1 MNHYRL
7 SQKNNFSNLRQ
18 LGNIQFWVLGLVTI
32 FCLGLTTTSYGQKRK
47 RNKSQH
53 ILPYLKDIKS
63 AEEISEIYNKFDRF
77 KYQILGHFSNKD
89 QVAAGE
95 TTERAQE
102 FIVMPIF
109 KDRPGEFWVY
119 LEFFSPSLIDVPM
132 DQRVEQYV
140 QVSRDSFRME
150 VYYLKN
156 PEKYVNA
163 WKHAKFPNLDI
174 KKDLVR
180 GDGCDL
186 IIAHQEDKPG
196 TFKTVP
202 PTEFNCEML
211 TSEGPARYVDLEFEL
226 SDSQYL
232 MWFHFY
238 SSNKEHLKKSA
249 KNGLE
254 FKRLKEEE
262 MGHLLSTEN

>member
-1 MNHYRL
+1 MNHYQL
-7 SQKNNFSNLRQ
+7 SQKNSFSNFRQ
-18 LGNIQFWVLGLVTI
+18 LGKIQFWVLGLVTV
-32 FCLGLTTTSYGQKRK
+32 FCLGLTTNSYGQRKK
-47 RNKSQH
+47 RNKKH
-53 ILPYLKDIKS
+53 ILPYLNDIKTE
-63 AEEISEIYNKFDRF
+63 EEIAEIYNKFDRF

-89 QVAAGE
+89 QVAAKT
-95 TTERAQE
+95 TTEPLQE
-102 FIVMPIF
+102 FIVMPIL

-119 LEFFSPSLIDVPM
+119 LEFFSPKLMDTPI

-140 QVSRDSFRME
+140 EVTRDSFRME

-156 PEKYVNA
+156 PEKYINA
-163 WKHAKFPNLDI
+163 WKAAKFPDLNI
-174 KKDLVR
+174 KRDLVR

-202 PTEFNCEML
+202 PKEINCEML
-211 TSEGPARYVDLEFEL
+211 TAEGPARYVDLEFEL

-238 SSNKEHLKKSA
+238 TSNKKHLKKSA
-249 KNGLE
+249 TNGLE
-254 FKRLKEEE
+254 FKRLKEDE
-262 MGHLLSTEN
+262 MKHLLFEN

>member
-1 MNHYRL
+1 MKHYQL
-7 SQKNNFSNLRQ
+7 SQKNNFSNIRQ

-32 FCLGLTTTSYGQKRK
+32 FCLGLTTTSYGQKKK
-47 RNKSQH
+47 RGNKKH
-53 ILPYLKDIKS
+53 ILPYLNDIKTE
-63 AEEISEIYNKFDRF
+63 EEIAEIYNKFDRF
-77 KYQILGHFSNKD
+77 KYQIIGHFSNKD
-89 QVAAGE
+89 QVAAGT
-95 TTERAQE
+95 TTERPQE
-102 FIVMPIF
+102 FIVMPIL

-119 LEFFSPSLIDVPM
+119 LEFFSPRLIDAPM

-140 QVSRDSFRME
+140 QVTRDSFRME

-163 WKHAKFPNLDI
+163 WKKAKFPDLNI

-202 PTEFNCEML
+202 PKEFNCEML
-211 TSEGPARYVDLEFEL
+211 TAEGPARYVDLEFEL

-238 SSNKEHLKKSA
+238 TSSKEHLKQSA
-249 KNGLE
+249 KDGLE
-254 FKRLKEEE
+254 FKRLKEDE
-262 MGHLLSTEN
+262 MKHLLVED